1 MSSTRIVFGWG
12 EDLGWLPGGVCS
24 KVGDIETSSGVTEVR
39 SGEREKGGEVW
50 DLSAVRLL

>member
-1 MSSTRIVFGWG
+1 M
-12 EDLGWLPGGVCS
+12 
-24 KVGDIETSSGVTEVR
+24 GDVETSSGETDVR